1 MNTTRS
7 ALALSLLWPLGLVL
21 TVANMEIEALTLPI
35 FLGLDLLYV
44 AAAVAALRALGGRP
58 DDTATRLTLL
68 GLGLFAGVGVVG
80 PPSADEPG
88 LMTLNT
94 AVLIVVAVALLAV
107 ATRLVVERRHSPA
120 VGPAVS
126 AVVVLAVGSTAYLVN
141 LVSRVAIHLSGA
153 APQQAAVEDTNWLAS
168 EYLRGV
174 DDTPDFMALLLTW
187 QDLVQLGYVAT
198 TYLAAAALARLLRSE
213 GEVSHRAGT
222 ALMRTSYALA
232 GLLLGGIVLAVALP
246 READVVPAW
255 VAFVTS
261 IPFMT
266 TLAPFALG
274 VAWLQGRPP
283 SPTQWERGSEAT
295 RSFAG
300 GARAPRDR
308 PPGRGD
314 CA

>member
-1 MNTTRS
+1 MNTSRS
-7 ALALSLLWPLGLVL
+7 AVVLALLWPLGLIL
-21 TVANMEIEALTLPI
+21 TVAYMEIDAVTLPV
-35 FLGLDLLYV
+35 FLVLDLLYV
-44 AAAVAALRALGGRP
+44 AAAVTVFRGLRARL
-58 DDTATRLTLL
+58 DDTGTRLTLL
-68 GLGLFAGVGVVG
+68 GLGLFAGVGVTG

-94 AVLIVVAVALLAV
+94 AALLVVAVALLAV
-107 ATRLVVERRHSPA
+107 ATRLVVERRHSPV

-126 AVVVLAVGSTAYLVN
+126 ALVLLAVGSTAYLIN
-141 LVSRVAIHLSGA
+141 LVSRVAIHLTGA

-168 EYLRGV
+168 EYLRGL

-187 QDLVQLGYVAT
+187 QDLVQLGYVVT

-222 ALMRTSYALA
+222 ALVRAAYTLA

-246 READVVPAW
+246 READLVPAW

-266 TLAPFALG
+266 TLAPYALG
-274 VAWLQGRPP
+274 VAWLVQRRGGPVSTSDLAESSLVAAKSAP
-283 SPTQWERGSEAT
+283 SRH
-295 RSFAG
+295 
-300 GARAPRDR
+300 
-308 PPGRGD
+308 
-314 CA
+314 